1 MSVDVD
7 DTTLDVNITISGQN
21 TLCKAEPYKY
31 DTASARLDLTDTGPT
46 DCVTKLDKA
55 QGVAAPIT
63 TYQAAK
69 NTLTVTIGKD
79 VIELPYC
86 GGADAGGAGKSA
98 LVGFI
103 GVAIAAVG
111 FGSNFI
117 VIKKDEWDPKDGMF
131 FQFNMCIGVF
141 VTGMLYTYT
150 LRGAP
155 PLQPFAMLGGALLLA
170 GGLLRRHWCAMRCDK
185 SD

>member
-46 DCVTKLDKA
+46 DCVTKLDKG

-69 NTLTVTIGKD
+69 NTLSVTIGTET
-79 VIELPYC
+79 IELPYC
-86 GGADAGGAGKSA
+86 GGADAGGSGKSA

-131 FQFNMCIGVF
+131 FQFNQFLSVITQGRPNF
-141 VTGMLYTYT
+141 INFKSFPPIET
-150 LRGAP
+150 LRN
-155 PLQPFAMLGGALLLA
+155 
-170 GGLLRRHWCAMRCDK
+170 RREIK
-185 SD
+185 SNILKPKPAF